1 MFQKLCPKTAVNI
14 ETISGFNRE
23 LKINDESFWKA
34 WPNGKPKGYD
44 KFIQLAKKG
53 KPRKAWSPPS
63 NVEKS
68 QADKDYQRSE
78 ISKSIS
84 YCRNKLGL
92 GKK

>member
-1 MFQKLCPKTAVNI
+1 
-14 ETISGFNRE
+14 
-23 LKINDESFWKA
+23 
-34 WPNGKPKGYD
+34 
-44 KFIQLAKKG
+44 LAKKG